1 MQKAAAAQ
9 AAAAFFFA
17 RTMTV
22 STTRQQAW
30 LHHFALL
37 TALGTLGLVG
47 LGGLVT
53 SHGVGMAV
61 PDWPTSYGYN
71 MFALPVSLWLTGG
84 IFHEHTHRLW
94 ASLVGI
100 LVVVLTRWLGG
111 KKAQLPLLVIG
122 LVEILAGIGLLRLGA
137 DWKGA
142 GHFLAGIGGVVC
154 LVGMVWLR
162 NPAAPGRLPV
172 LGWIAFGLVQ
182 LQGLLGGL
190 RVVLDAG
197 DLAGIRLGTL
207 LGIFH
212 GCLGQ
217 LFLALVAVIAF
228 MTGRWWSQPPE
239 RITSLQARPWF
250 VIATVLVFVQL
261 LIGATMRHQHAG
273 LSIPDFPLAYGAL
286 WPDMSATAV
295 AEYNLKRIE
304 VTAANPITGFQIG
317 LQMTHRLLALLLL
330 ATVALCVGM
339 SRDRGLRRLAKFWLG
354 LILVQAALGAWT
366 IWSNKA
372 ADVATAHVVVGALS
386 FVTGVLGCLI
396 YFRRRVRDEAPGPAG
411 KSTSDLTRSVA
422 A

>member
-30 LHHFALL
+30 LHRFALL

-142 GHFLAGIGGVVC
+142 GHFLAGIGGVV
-154 LVGMVWLR
+154 
-162 NPAAPGRLPV
+162 
-172 LGWIAFGLVQ
+172 
-182 LQGLLGGL
+182 
-190 RVVLDAG
+190 
-197 DLAGIRLGTL
+197 
-207 LGIFH
+207 
-212 GCLGQ
+212 
-217 LFLALVAVIAF
+217 
-228 MTGRWWSQPPE
+228 
-239 RITSLQARPWF
+239 
-250 VIATVLVFVQL
+250 
-261 LIGATMRHQHAG
+261 
-273 LSIPDFPLAYGAL
+273 
-286 WPDMSATAV
+286 
-295 AEYNLKRIE
+295 
-304 VTAANPITGFQIG
+304 
-317 LQMTHRLLALLLL
+317 
-330 ATVALCVGM
+330 
-339 SRDRGLRRLAKFWLG
+339 
-354 LILVQAALGAWT
+354 
-366 IWSNKA
+366 
-372 ADVATAHVVVGALS
+372 
-386 FVTGVLGCLI
+386 
-396 YFRRRVRDEAPGPAG
+396 
-411 KSTSDLTRSVA
+411 
-422 A
+422 